1 MVNPISIL
9 QANTIELHYWLDNQS
24 HIIDA
29 NIQNKCERELLDILN
44 NIADNLGFTVTVETM
59 PLANG
64 GIIRWFRLKAR
75 AFKKAAKGKESA
87 IYVAIATTLA
97 TSIFIT
103 PITTSIETIV
113 QQAIEKVFD
122 DDEVKEL
129 QKENLKLDVE
139 IKQEMLKQI
148 KFQNKLEI
156 KRSNFYE
163 ELNKEMHLTQIS
175 IGTTDENFVSI
186 IPEQSV
192 QKTNFQSY
200 IITTK
205 DLPSDII
212 DGAVI
217 EIISPVLKKGDY
229 KWRGIYEGETVAF
242 NMKSNEFKTLVQ
254 TGAIQFTNG
263 SAIKCL
269 LEIKKSIDSNG
280 DEKTTEYN
288 IVRVDEYFKNEKPI
302 ETPEGRKNRQTKEA
316 ERMQGK
322 LF

>member
-1 MVNPISIL
+1 M
-9 QANTIELHYWLDNQS
+9 
-24 HIIDA
+24 
-29 NIQNKCERELLDILN
+29 
-44 NIADNLGFTVTVETM
+44 
-59 PLANG
+59 
-64 GIIRWFRLKAR
+64 
-75 AFKKAAKGKESA
+75 
-87 IYVAIATTLA
+87 
-97 TSIFIT
+97 
-103 PITTSIETIV
+103 
-113 QQAIEKVFD
+113 
-122 DDEVKEL
+122 

-139 IKQEMLKQI
+139 IKREMLKQI

-163 ELNKEMHLTQIS
+163 ELNKEQRVTEIS

-200 IITTK
+200 IITSK
-205 DLPSDII
+205 DLPLDII

-269 LEIKKSIDSNG
+269 LEIKRSIDSNG
-280 DEKTTEYN
+280 DEKITEYN

-316 ERMQGK
+316 EKMQGK